1 MLDVIEDVRNEFK
14 IKLTD
19 KFEEEVIS
27 FLNTNGGNIY
37 IGISD
42 TGEIVGINSNIDLLQ
57 RTIKDRIK
65 DNIMPSTLG
74 LYDVIVMEE
83 NDKKYIKIIIARGSD
98 DPYYIKGM
106 GMTPDSCFIRV
117 GSSIQCMPYDMI
129 NNRVNKRTRT
139 SLRNIVSPKQNLTFS
154 QLKIYYEEK
163 GFNINN
169 NFLKQLDLYT
179 DDGKYNYNA
188 YLLAD
193 NNTISIRFGKYDG
206 TNAVDLIENED
217 FGNCSIVKATKN
229 ILNKIEIENRNFTKI
244 EYPERKEIKMYDY
257 AAVREAVVNAIVHN
271 DWSNEYAPKF
281 EMFSDRLVISSNGG
295 IQSSTTKEEFLEG
308 YSLPKNKELMKVFND
323 LDLVEQMGTG
333 IIRILQSYDKN
344 SFEFFPN
351 FIRVT
356 FPFNENKFKTEK
368 PVKNNSDNLTEIQNS
383 IIGLMLDSPTIT
395 QETLSRLLD
404 VNIRTVQR
412 NIKILI
418 EKGLIE
424 RTGATKK
431 GEWII
436 NKNLGGNYSEQ

>member
-1 MLDVIEDVRNEFK
+1 MIDVIEDVRNEFK
-14 IKLTD
+14 VKLTN

-37 IGISD
+37 IGVND
-42 TGEIVGINSNIDLLQ
+42 KGDIVGINGNIDLLQ
-57 RTIKDRIK
+57 RTIKDRLK
-65 DNIMPSTLG
+65 NNIMPSTLG
-74 LYDVIVMEE
+74 LYDVVVLEE
-83 NDKKYIKIIIARGSD
+83 NNKKYIKIIIAKGSE

-106 GMTPDSCFIRV
+106 GLTPDSCFIRV
-117 GSSIQCMPYDMI
+117 GSSIQSMPYDMI

-139 SLRNIVSPKQNLTFS
+139 SLRNIVSPKQDLTFS

-179 DDGKYNYNA
+179 EDGKYNYNA

-193 NNTISIRFGKYDG
+193 NNTISIRFGKYEG

-229 ILNKIEIENRNFTKI
+229 ILNIIEIENRIFTKI
-244 EYPERKEIKMYDY
+244 EYPERKEIRMYDF

-295 IQSSTTKEEFLEG
+295 IQPSTTKEEFLEG

-333 IIRILQSYDKN
+333 IIRILQSYDKK

-356 FPFNENKFKTEK
+356 FPFNKDKFREDTKENKE
-368 PVKNNSDNLTEIQNS
+368 LTETQKS
-383 IIGLMLDSPTIT
+383 IINLMFDSPTIT
-395 QETLSRLLD
+395 QETLSKLLGIS
-404 VNIRTVQR
+404 IRTIQR
-412 NIKILI
+412 NIKVLI
-418 EKGLIE
+418 DLGLIE

-431 GEWII
+431 GEWIV
-436 NKNLGGNYSEQ
+436 KK

>member
-14 IKLTD
+14 VKLTD

-37 IGISD
+37 IGIND
-42 TGEIVGINSNIDLLQ
+42 KGDIVGINGKIDLLQ

-74 LYDVIVMEE
+74 LYDVVTLEE
-83 NDKKYIKIIIARGSD
+83 NGKKYIKVIIAHGSEG
-98 DPYYIKGM
+98 PYYIKGM

-117 GSSIQCMPYDMI
+117 GSSIQSMPYDMI

-193 NNTISIRFGKYDG
+193 NNTVSIKFGKYAG

-217 FGNCSIVKATKN
+217 FGNCSLIKATKN
-229 ILNKIEIENRNFTKI
+229 ILNKIEIENKIFTKI
-244 EYPERKEIKMYDY
+244 EYPERKEIKMYDF

-295 IQSSTTKEEFLEG
+295 IQDSTTKEEFLEVF
-308 YSLPKNKELMKVFND
+308 SLPKNKELMKVFND

-333 IIRILQSYDKN
+333 IIRILQSYNKE

-356 FPFNENKFKTEK
+356 FPFNENKFKLT
-368 PVKNNSDNLTEIQNS
+368 KNEIQNS
-383 IIGLMLDSPTIT
+383 NITETQNNIIGLMLDSPAIT
-395 QETLSRLLD
+395 QETLARLLD
-404 VNIRTVQR
+404 VNIRTIQR
-412 NIKILI
+412 NIKILMDM
-418 EKGLIE
+418 GLVE

-431 GEWII
+431 GKWIVKKI
-436 NKNLGGNYSEQ
+436 V

>member
-1 MLDVIEDVRNEFK
+1 MLDIIEDVRNEFK

-37 IGISD
+37 IGVNDKGNI
-42 TGEIVGINSNIDLLQ
+42 IGINSNIDLLQ

-74 LYDVIVMEE
+74 LYDVIVLEKD
-83 NDKKYIKIIIARGSD
+83 NKKYIKVIIARGNER
-98 DPYYIKGM
+98 PYYLKGM

-117 GSSIQCMPYDMI
+117 GSSIQSMTNEMI
-129 NNRVNKRTRT
+129 NNEFSKRTRN
-139 SLRNIVSPKQNLTFS
+139 SLKNIVSPKQDLTFS

-193 NNTISIRFGKYDG
+193 NNSISIRFGKYDG
-206 TNAVDLIENED
+206 TNSVNLIENED
-217 FGNCSIVKATKN
+217 FGNCSIIKATKN
-229 ILNKIEIENRNFTKI
+229 ILNKLEIENKTFTKI

-257 AAVREAVVNAIVHN
+257 TAVREAVVNAIVHN
-271 DWSNEYAPKF
+271 DWSNEHSPKF
-281 EMFSDRLVISSNGG
+281 EIFNDRLVISSNGG
-295 IQSSTTKEEFLEG
+295 IQDNTTKEEFLEG
-308 YSLPKNKELMKVFND
+308 FSLPKNKELMKVFND
-323 LDLVEQMGTG
+323 LNLVEQMGTG
-333 IIRILQSYDKN
+333 IIRILQSYNKE

-356 FPFNENKFKTEK
+356 FPFNENKFKTAKKEIQ
-368 PVKNNSDNLTEIQNS
+368 NNNLTETQNN
-383 IIGLMLDSPTIT
+383 IIVLMLDSPTIT
-395 QETLSRLLD
+395 QETLARLLD
-404 VNIRTVQR
+404 VNIRTIQR

-418 EKGLIE
+418 DMRLVE

-431 GEWII
+431 GEWIVR
-436 NKNLGGNYSEQ
+436 K

>member
-14 IKLTD
+14 VKLTD

-37 IGISD
+37 IGIND
-42 TGEIVGINSNIDLLQ
+42 KGDIVGINGKIDLLQ

-74 LYDVIVMEE
+74 LYDVVTLEE
-83 NDKKYIKIIIARGSD
+83 NGKKYIKVIIAHGSEG
-98 DPYYIKGM
+98 PYYIKGM

-117 GSSIQCMPYDMI
+117 GSSIQSMPYDMI

-193 NNTISIRFGKYDG
+193 NNTVSIKFGKYAG

-217 FGNCSIVKATKN
+217 FGNCSLIKATKN
-229 ILNKIEIENRNFTKI
+229 ILNKIEIENKIFTKI
-244 EYPERKEIKMYDY
+244 EYPERKEIKMYDF

-295 IQSSTTKEEFLEG
+295 IQDSTTKEEFLEG
-308 YSLPKNKELMKVFND
+308 FSLPKNKELMKVFND

-333 IIRILQSYDKN
+333 IIRILQSYNKE

-356 FPFNENKFKTEK
+356 FPFNENKFKLTKNEIENSNITETQ
-368 PVKNNSDNLTEIQNS
+368 NN

-395 QETLSRLLD
+395 QETLARLLD
-404 VNIRTVQR
+404 VNIRTIQR
-412 NIKILI
+412 NIKILMDM
-418 EKGLIE
+418 GLVE

-431 GEWII
+431 GKWIVRKI
-436 NKNLGGNYSEQ
+436 V

>member
-14 IKLTD
+14 VKLTD

-37 IGISD
+37 IGIND
-42 TGEIVGINSNIDLLQ
+42 KGDIVGINGKIDLLQ

-74 LYDVIVMEE
+74 LYDVVTLEE
-83 NDKKYIKIIIARGSD
+83 NGKKYIKVIIAHGSEGQ
-98 DPYYIKGM
+98 YYIKGM

-117 GSSIQCMPYDMI
+117 GSSIQSMPYDMI

-193 NNTISIRFGKYDG
+193 NNTVSIKFGKYAG

-217 FGNCSIVKATKN
+217 FGNCSLIKATKN
-229 ILNKIEIENRNFTKI
+229 ILNKIEIENKIFTKI
-244 EYPERKEIKMYDY
+244 EYPERKEIKMYDF

-295 IQSSTTKEEFLEG
+295 IQDSTTKEEFLEG
-308 YSLPKNKELMKVFND
+308 FSLPKNKELMKVFND

-333 IIRILQSYDKN
+333 IIRILQSYNKE

-356 FPFNENKFKTEK
+356 FPFNENKFKLT
-368 PVKNNSDNLTEIQNS
+368 KNEIQNS
-383 IIGLMLDSPTIT
+383 NITETQNNIIGLMLDSPTIT
-395 QETLSRLLD
+395 QETLARLLD
-404 VNIRTVQR
+404 VNIRTIQR
-412 NIKILI
+412 NIKILMDM
-418 EKGLIE
+418 GLVE

-431 GEWII
+431 GKWIVKKI
-436 NKNLGGNYSEQ
+436 V

>member
-14 IKLTD
+14 VKLTD

-37 IGISD
+37 LGVND
-42 TGEIVGINSNIDLLQ
+42 KGDIVGINGNIDLLQ

-74 LYDVIVMEE
+74 LYDVIVLEKD
-83 NDKKYIKIIIARGSD
+83 NKKYIKVIIARGNER
-98 DPYYIKGM
+98 PYYLKGM

-117 GSSIQCMPYDMI
+117 GSSIQSMSSEMI
-129 NNRVNKRTRT
+129 NNDFSKRTRN
-139 SLRNIVSPKQNLTFS
+139 SLKNIVSPKQDLTFS

-163 GFNINN
+163 GFSINN

-193 NNTISIRFGKYDG
+193 NNSISIRFGKYDG
-206 TNAVDLIENED
+206 INSVNLIENED
-217 FGNCSIVKATKN
+217 FGNCCIIKATKN
-229 ILNKIEIENRNFTKI
+229 ILNKLEIENKTFTKI
-244 EYPERKEIKMYDY
+244 EYPERQEIKMYDY
-257 AAVREAVVNAIVHN
+257 IAVREAVVNAIVHN
-271 DWSNEYAPKF
+271 DWSNEYSPKF
-281 EMFSDRLVISSNGG
+281 EIFSDRLVISSNGG
-295 IQSSTTKEEFLEG
+295 IQDNTTKEEFLEG
-308 YSLPKNKELMKVFND
+308 FSLPKNKELMKVFND

-333 IIRILQSYDKN
+333 IIRILQSYNKD

-356 FPFNENKFKTEK
+356 FPFNENKFKTNTKEI
-368 PVKNNSDNLTEIQNS
+368 KNNNLTEIQNS

-395 QETLSRLLD
+395 QETLARLLD
-404 VNIRTVQR
+404 VNIRTIQR
-412 NIKILI
+412 NIKTLI
-418 EKGLIE
+418 DVGLIE
-424 RTGATKK
+424 RIGATKK
-431 GEWII
+431 GEWKV
-436 NKNLGGNYSEQ
+436 KN

>member
-1 MLDVIEDVRNEFK
+1 MIDVIEDVRNEFK
-14 IKLTD
+14 VKLTD

-37 IGISD
+37 IGID
-42 TGEIVGINSNIDLLQ
+42 DKGNIVGINGNIDLLQ

-74 LYDVIVMEE
+74 LYDVVVLEE
-83 NDKKYIKIIIARGSD
+83 NNKKYIKIIIARGSD

-117 GSSIQCMPYDMI
+117 GSSIQSMPYDMI

-139 SLRNIVSPKQNLTFS
+139 SLRNIVSPKQDLTFS

-179 DDGKYNYNA
+179 DDGKFNYNA

-193 NNTISIRFGKYDG
+193 NNTISIRFGKYQG
-206 TNAVDLIENED
+206 TNAIDLIENED
-217 FGNCSIVKATKN
+217 FGNCSIIKATKN
-229 ILNKIEIENRNFTKI
+229 ILNKIEIENRIFTKI
-244 EYPERKEIKMYDY
+244 EYPERKEIKMFDFV
-257 AAVREAVVNAIVHN
+257 AVREAVVNAIVHN

-295 IQSSTTKEEFLEG
+295 IQPSTTKEEFLEG

-356 FPFNENKFKTEK
+356 FPFNENKFKNIRQDNI
-368 PVKNNSDNLTEIQNS
+368 KNGKLTEIQNS

-404 VNIRTVQR
+404 VNIRTIQR
-412 NIKILI
+412 NIKTLI

-431 GEWII
+431 GEWIVKVEI
-436 NKNLGGNYSEQ
+436 RKR

>member
-14 IKLTD
+14 VKLTD

-27 FLNTNGGNIY
+27 FFNTNGGNIY
-37 IGISD
+37 IGIND
-42 TGEIVGINSNIDLLQ
+42 KGDIVGINGKIDLLQ

-74 LYDVIVMEE
+74 LYDVVTLEE
-83 NDKKYIKIIIARGSD
+83 NGKKYIKVIIAHGSEGQ
-98 DPYYIKGM
+98 YYIKGM

-117 GSSIQCMPYDMI
+117 GSSIQSMPYDMI

-193 NNTISIRFGKYDG
+193 NNTVSIKFGKYAG

-217 FGNCSIVKATKN
+217 FGNCSLIKATKN
-229 ILNKIEIENRNFTKI
+229 ILNKIEIENKIFTKI
-244 EYPERKEIKMYDY
+244 EYPERKEIKMYDF

-295 IQSSTTKEEFLEG
+295 IQDSTTKEEFLEG
-308 YSLPKNKELMKVFND
+308 FSLPKNKELMKVFND

-333 IIRILQSYDKN
+333 IIRILQSYNKE

-356 FPFNENKFKTEK
+356 FPFNENKFKLT
-368 PVKNNSDNLTEIQNS
+368 KNEIQNS
-383 IIGLMLDSPTIT
+383 NITETQNNIIGLMLDSPTIT
-395 QETLSRLLD
+395 QETLARLLD
-404 VNIRTVQR
+404 VNIRTIQR
-412 NIKILI
+412 NIKILMDM
-418 EKGLIE
+418 GLVE

-431 GEWII
+431 GKWIVKKI
-436 NKNLGGNYSEQ
+436 V

>member
-1 MLDVIEDVRNEFK
+1 MIDVIEDVRNEFK
-14 IKLTD
+14 VKLTD

-37 IGISD
+37 IGVND
-42 TGEIVGINSNIDLLQ
+42 KGDIVGINGNIDLLQ

-74 LYDVIVMEE
+74 LYDVVVLEE
-83 NDKKYIKIIIARGSD
+83 DNKKYIKIIIARGSD

-117 GSSIQCMPYDMI
+117 GSSIQSMPYDMI

-139 SLRNIVSPKQNLTFS
+139 SLRNIVSPKQDLTFS

-193 NNTISIRFGKYDG
+193 NNTISIRFGKYEG

-229 ILNKIEIENRNFTKI
+229 ILNKIEIENKIFTKI
-244 EYPERKEIKMYDY
+244 EYPERKEIRMYDF

-281 EMFSDRLVISSNGG
+281 EMFSDKLVISSNGG
-295 IQSSTTKEEFLEG
+295 IQPSTTKEEFLEG

-333 IIRILQSYDKN
+333 IIRILQSYDKK

-356 FPFNENKFKTEK
+356 FPFNKDKFREEA
-368 PVKNNSDNLTEIQNS
+368 NEIAELTETQKS
-383 IIGLMLDSPTIT
+383 IINLMSDSPTIT
-395 QETLSRLLD
+395 QEVLSKLLGI
-404 VNIRTVQR
+404 NIRTVQR

-431 GEWII
+431 GEWIV
-436 NKNLGGNYSEQ
+436 KN

>member
-14 IKLTD
+14 VKLTD

-37 IGISD
+37 IGIND
-42 TGEIVGINSNIDLLQ
+42 KGDIVGINGKIDLLQ

-74 LYDVIVMEE
+74 LYDVVTLEE
-83 NDKKYIKIIIARGSD
+83 NGKKYIKVIIAHGSEG
-98 DPYYIKGM
+98 PYYIKGM

-117 GSSIQCMPYDMI
+117 GSSIQSMPYDMI

-193 NNTISIRFGKYDG
+193 NNTVSIKFGKYAG

-217 FGNCSIVKATKN
+217 FGNCSLIKATKN
-229 ILNKIEIENRNFTKI
+229 ILNKIEIENKIFTKI
-244 EYPERKEIKMYDY
+244 EYPERKEIKMYDF

-295 IQSSTTKEEFLEG
+295 IQDSTTKEEFLEG
-308 YSLPKNKELMKVFND
+308 FSLPKNKELMKVFND

-333 IIRILQSYDKN
+333 IIRILQSYNKE

-356 FPFNENKFKTEK
+356 FPFNENKFKLT
-368 PVKNNSDNLTEIQNS
+368 KNEIQNS
-383 IIGLMLDSPTIT
+383 NITETQNNIIGLMLDSPTIT
-395 QETLSRLLD
+395 QETLARLLD
-404 VNIRTVQR
+404 VNIRTIQR
-412 NIKILI
+412 NIKILMDM
-418 EKGLIE
+418 GLVE

-431 GEWII
+431 GKWIVRKI
-436 NKNLGGNYSEQ
+436 VWKVL

>member
-1 MLDVIEDVRNEFK
+1 MIDVIEDVRNEFK
-14 IKLTD
+14 VKLTD

-37 IGISD
+37 LGVND
-42 TGEIVGINSNIDLLQ
+42 KGDIVGINGNIDLLQ

-74 LYDVIVMEE
+74 LYDVVVLEE
-83 NDKKYIKIIIARGSD
+83 DNKKYIKIIIARGSD

-117 GSSIQCMPYDMI
+117 GSSIQSMPYDMI

-139 SLRNIVSPKQNLTFS
+139 SLRNIVSPKQDLTFS

-193 NNTISIRFGKYDG
+193 NNTISIRFGKYEG

-229 ILNKIEIENRNFTKI
+229 ILNKIEIENKIFTKI
-244 EYPERKEIKMYDY
+244 EYPERKEIRMYDF

-281 EMFSDRLVISSNGG
+281 EMFSDKLVISSNGG
-295 IQSSTTKEEFLEG
+295 IQPSTTKEEFLEG

-333 IIRILQSYDKN
+333 IIRILQSYDKK

-356 FPFNENKFKTEK
+356 FPFNKDKFREEEA
-368 PVKNNSDNLTEIQNS
+368 NEIAELTETQKS
-383 IIGLMLDSPTIT
+383 IINLMSDSPTIT
-395 QETLSRLLD
+395 QEVLSKLLGI
-404 VNIRTVQR
+404 NIRTVQR

-431 GEWII
+431 GEWIV
-436 NKNLGGNYSEQ
+436 KNVKIF

>member
-1 MLDVIEDVRNEFK
+1 MLNIIEDVRNEFK

-27 FLNTNGGNIY
+27 FLNTNGGNIF
-37 IGISD
+37 IGVD
-42 TGEIVGINSNIDLLQ
+42 DKGNVVGINGNIDFIQ
-57 RTIKDRIK
+57 RKIKDRIK

-74 LYDVIVMEE
+74 LYDVVVLEE
-83 NDKKYIKIIIARGSD
+83 NGKKYIKVIIARGNER
-98 DPYYIKGM
+98 PYYLKGM

-117 GSSIQCMPYDMI
+117 GSAIQRMSSEMI
-129 NNRVNKRTRT
+129 SNEFRRRTKN
-139 SLRNIVSPKQNLTFS
+139 SLKNIISPKQDLTFS

-163 GFNINN
+163 GFIINN

-193 NNTISIRFGKYDG
+193 NNTISIRFGKYGG
-206 TNAVDLIENED
+206 TNAVNLIENED
-217 FGNCSIVKATKN
+217 FGNCSIVKATKS
-229 ILNKIEIENRNFTKI
+229 ILNKLEIENKIYTKI

-257 AAVREAVVNAIVHN
+257 VAVREAVVNAIVHN

-295 IQSSTTKEEFLEG
+295 IQDSTTKEEFLEG
-308 YSLPKNKELMKVFND
+308 FSLPRNKELMKVFND

-333 IIRILQSYDKN
+333 IIRILQSYNKN
-344 SFEFFPN
+344 AFEFFPN

-356 FPFNENKFKTEK
+356 FPFNENKFNTSKKEL
-368 PVKNNSDNLTEIQNS
+368 NNNNLSEIQNS
-383 IIGLMLDSPTIT
+383 IIQLMLDSPMIT
-395 QETLSRLLD
+395 QETLARLLD
-404 VNIRTVQR
+404 VNIRTIQR
-412 NIKILI
+412 NIKSLI
-418 EKGLIE
+418 DMKLIE

-431 GEWII
+431 GEWIVKI
-436 NKNLGGNYSEQ
+436 

>member
-1 MLDVIEDVRNEFK
+1 MLNIIEDVRNEFK

-27 FLNTNGGNIY
+27 FLNTNGGNIF
-37 IGISD
+37 IGVDDKGNVVGIS
-42 TGEIVGINSNIDLLQ
+42 GNIDFIQ
-57 RTIKDRIK
+57 RKIKDRIK

-74 LYDVIVMEE
+74 LYDVVVLEE
-83 NDKKYIKIIIARGSD
+83 NGKKYIKVIIARGNER
-98 DPYYIKGM
+98 PYYLKGM

-117 GSSIQCMPYDMI
+117 GSAIQKMSSEMI
-129 NNRVNKRTRT
+129 SNEFRRRTKN
-139 SLRNIVSPKQNLTFS
+139 SLKNIVSPKQDLTFS

-163 GFNINN
+163 GFIINN

-193 NNTISIRFGKYDG
+193 NNTISIRFGKYGG
-206 TNAVDLIENED
+206 TNAVNLIENED
-217 FGNCSIVKATKN
+217 FGNCSIVKATKS
-229 ILNKIEIENRNFTKI
+229 ILNKLEIENKIYTKI

-257 AAVREAVVNAIVHN
+257 VAVREAVVNAIVHN

-295 IQSSTTKEEFLEG
+295 IQDSTTKEEFLEG
-308 YSLPKNKELMKVFND
+308 FSLPRNKELMKVFND

-333 IIRILQSYDKN
+333 IIRILQSYNKN
-344 SFEFFPN
+344 AFEFFPN

-356 FPFNENKFKTEK
+356 FPFNENKFNTSKKEL
-368 PVKNNSDNLTEIQNS
+368 NNNNLSEIQNS
-383 IIGLMLDSPTIT
+383 IIQLMLDSPMIT
-395 QETLSRLLD
+395 QETLARLLD
-404 VNIRTVQR
+404 VNIRTIQR
-412 NIKILI
+412 NIKSLI
-418 EKGLIE
+418 DMKLIE

-431 GEWII
+431 GEWIVKI
-436 NKNLGGNYSEQ
+436 

>member
-37 IGISD
+37 LGVND
-42 TGEIVGINSNIDLLQ
+42 KGDIVGINGNIDLLQ

-74 LYDVIVMEE
+74 LYDVIVLEKD
-83 NDKKYIKIIIARGSD
+83 NKKYIKVIIAKGNER
-98 DPYYIKGM
+98 PYYLKGM

-117 GSSIQCMPYDMI
+117 GSSIQSMSSEMI
-129 NNRVNKRTRT
+129 NNEFSKRTRN
-139 SLRNIVSPKQNLTFS
+139 SLKNIVSPKQDLTFS

-163 GFNINN
+163 GFSINN

-193 NNTISIRFGKYDG
+193 NNSISIRFGKYDG
-206 TNAVDLIENED
+206 INSVNLIENED
-217 FGNCSIVKATKN
+217 FGNCCIIKATKN
-229 ILNKIEIENRNFTKI
+229 ILNKLEIENKTFTKI

-257 AAVREAVVNAIVHN
+257 IAVREAVVNAIVHN
-271 DWSNEYAPKF
+271 DWSNEYSPKF
-281 EMFSDRLVISSNGG
+281 EIFSDRLVISSNGG
-295 IQSSTTKEEFLEG
+295 IQDNTTKEEFLEG
-308 YSLPKNKELMKVFND
+308 FSLPKNKELMKVFND

-333 IIRILQSYDKN
+333 IIRILQSYNKD

-356 FPFNENKFKTEK
+356 FPFNENKFKTNTKEI
-368 PVKNNSDNLTEIQNS
+368 KNNNLTEIQNS

-395 QETLSRLLD
+395 QETLARLLD
-404 VNIRTVQR
+404 VNIRTIQR
-412 NIKILI
+412 NIKTLI
-418 EKGLIE
+418 DVGLIE
-424 RTGATKK
+424 RIGATKK
-431 GEWII
+431 GEWIVR
-436 NKNLGGNYSEQ
+436 K

>member
-14 IKLTD
+14 VKLTD

-37 IGISD
+37 IGIND
-42 TGEIVGINSNIDLLQ
+42 KGDIVGINGKIDLLQ

-74 LYDVIVMEE
+74 LYDVVTLEE
-83 NDKKYIKIIIARGSD
+83 NGKKYIKVIIAHGSEG
-98 DPYYIKGM
+98 PYYIKGM

-117 GSSIQCMPYDMI
+117 GSSIQSMPYDMI

-193 NNTISIRFGKYDG
+193 NNTVSIKFGKYAG

-217 FGNCSIVKATKN
+217 FGNCSLIKATKN
-229 ILNKIEIENRNFTKI
+229 ILNKIEIENKIFTKI
-244 EYPERKEIKMYDY
+244 EYPERKEIKMYDF

-295 IQSSTTKEEFLEG
+295 IQDSTTKEEFLEG
-308 YSLPKNKELMKVFND
+308 FSLPKNKELMKVFND

-333 IIRILQSYDKN
+333 IIRILQSYNKE

-356 FPFNENKFKTEK
+356 FPFNENKFKLT
-368 PVKNNSDNLTEIQNS
+368 KNEIQNS
-383 IIGLMLDSPTIT
+383 NITETQNNIIGLMLDSPAIT
-395 QETLSRLLD
+395 QETLARLLD
-404 VNIRTVQR
+404 VNIRTIQR
-412 NIKILI
+412 NIKILMDM
-418 EKGLIE
+418 GLVE

-431 GEWII
+431 GKWIVKKI
-436 NKNLGGNYSEQ
+436 V

>member
-14 IKLTD
+14 VKLTD

-37 IGISD
+37 IGIND
-42 TGEIVGINSNIDLLQ
+42 KGDIVGINGKIDLLQ

-74 LYDVIVMEE
+74 LYDVVTLEE
-83 NDKKYIKIIIARGSD
+83 NGKKYIKVIIAHGSEG
-98 DPYYIKGM
+98 PYYIKGM

-117 GSSIQCMPYDMI
+117 GSSIQSMPYDMI
-129 NNRVNKRTRT
+129 NNRVNKRTIT

-193 NNTISIRFGKYDG
+193 NNTVSIKFGKYAG

-217 FGNCSIVKATKN
+217 FGNCSLIKATKN
-229 ILNKIEIENRNFTKI
+229 ILNKIEIENKIFTKI
-244 EYPERKEIKMYDY
+244 EYPERKEIKMYDF

-295 IQSSTTKEEFLEG
+295 IQDSTTKEEFLEG
-308 YSLPKNKELMKVFND
+308 FSLPKNKELMKVFND

-333 IIRILQSYDKN
+333 IIRILQSYNKE

-356 FPFNENKFKTEK
+356 FPFNENKFKLT
-368 PVKNNSDNLTEIQNS
+368 KNEIQNS
-383 IIGLMLDSPTIT
+383 NITETQNNIIGLMLDSPTIT
-395 QETLSRLLD
+395 QETLARLLD
-404 VNIRTVQR
+404 VNIRTIQR
-412 NIKILI
+412 NIKILMDM
-418 EKGLIE
+418 GLVE

-431 GEWII
+431 GKWIVKKI
-436 NKNLGGNYSEQ
+436 V

>member
-37 IGISD
+37 IGVND
-42 TGEIVGINSNIDLLQ
+42 KGDIVGINGNIDLLQ

-74 LYDVIVMEE
+74 LYDVIVSEKY
-83 NDKKYIKIIIARGSD
+83 NKKYIKVIIARGNER
-98 DPYYIKGM
+98 PYYLKEM

-117 GSSIQCMPYDMI
+117 GSSIQSMSNEMI
-129 NNRVNKRTRT
+129 NNEFSKRTRN
-139 SLRNIVSPKQNLTFS
+139 SLKNIVSPKQDLTFS

-163 GFNINN
+163 GFSINN
-169 NFLKQLDLYT
+169 NFLKQLNLYT

-193 NNTISIRFGKYDG
+193 NNSISIRFGKYDG
-206 TNAVDLIENED
+206 TNSVNLIENED
-217 FGNCSIVKATKN
+217 FGNCSIIKATKN
-229 ILNKIEIENRNFTKI
+229 ILNKLEIENKTFTKI

-257 AAVREAVVNAIVHN
+257 IAVREAVVNAIVHN
-271 DWSNEYAPKF
+271 DWSNEYSPKF
-281 EMFSDRLVISSNGG
+281 EIFSDRLVISSNGG
-295 IQSSTTKEEFLEG
+295 IQDNTTKEEFLEG
-308 YSLPKNKELMKVFND
+308 FSLPKNKELMKVFND

-333 IIRILQSYDKN
+333 IIRILQSYNKD

-356 FPFNENKFKTEK
+356 FPFNENKFKTNTKEI
-368 PVKNNSDNLTEIQNS
+368 KNNNLTEIQNS

-395 QETLSRLLD
+395 QETLARLLD
-404 VNIRTVQR
+404 VNIRTIQR
-412 NIKILI
+412 NIKTLI
-418 EKGLIE
+418 DVGLIE
-424 RTGATKK
+424 RIGATKK
-431 GEWII
+431 GEWIVR
-436 NKNLGGNYSEQ
+436 K

>member
-1 MLDVIEDVRNEFK
+1 MIDVIEDVRNEFK
-14 IKLTD
+14 VKLTD

-37 IGISD
+37 LGVND
-42 TGEIVGINSNIDLLQ
+42 KGDIVGINGNIDLLQ

-74 LYDVIVMEE
+74 LYDVVVLEE
-83 NDKKYIKIIIARGSD
+83 DNKKYIKIIIARGSD

-117 GSSIQCMPYDMI
+117 GSSIQSMPYDMI

-139 SLRNIVSPKQNLTFS
+139 SLRNIVSPKQDLTFS

-193 NNTISIRFGKYDG
+193 NNTISIRFGKYEG

-229 ILNKIEIENRNFTKI
+229 ILNKIEIENKIFTKI
-244 EYPERKEIKMYDY
+244 EYPERKEIRMYDF

-281 EMFSDRLVISSNGG
+281 EMFSDKLVISSNGG
-295 IQSSTTKEEFLEG
+295 IQPSTTKEEFLEG

-333 IIRILQSYDKN
+333 IIRILQSYDKK

-356 FPFNENKFKTEK
+356 FPFNKDKFREEEA
-368 PVKNNSDNLTEIQNS
+368 NEIAELTETQKS
-383 IIGLMLDSPTIT
+383 IINLMSDSPTIT
-395 QETLSRLLD
+395 QEVLSKLLGI
-404 VNIRTVQR
+404 NIRTVQR

-431 GEWII
+431 GEWIV
-436 NKNLGGNYSEQ
+436 KN

>member
-1 MLDVIEDVRNEFK
+1 MINVIEDVRNEFK
-14 IKLTD
+14 VKLTD

-37 IGISD
+37 IGVND
-42 TGEIVGINSNIDLLQ
+42 KGNIVGINGNIDLLQ

-74 LYDVIVMEE
+74 LYDVVVLEK
-83 NDKKYIKIIIARGSD
+83 NGKKYIKVIIARGSD

-117 GSSIQCMPYDMI
+117 GSSIQSMPYDMI
-129 NNRVNKRTRT
+129 NNRVNKRTRA
-139 SLRNIVSPKQNLTFS
+139 SLRNIVSPKQDLTFS

-179 DDGKYNYNA
+179 DDGKLNYNA

-193 NNTISIRFGKYDG
+193 NNTISIRFGKYQG

-217 FGNCSIVKATKN
+217 FGNCSIIKATKN
-229 ILNKIEIENRNFTKI
+229 ILNKIEIENRIFTKI
-244 EYPERKEIKMYDY
+244 EYPERKEIKMFDFV
-257 AAVREAVVNAIVHN
+257 AVREAVVNAIVHN

-295 IQSSTTKEEFLEG
+295 IQPSTTKEEFLEG

-356 FPFNENKFKTEK
+356 FPFNENKFKNIRQDNI
-368 PVKNNSDNLTEIQNS
+368 KNDKLTEIQNS

-404 VNIRTVQR
+404 VNIRTIQR
-412 NIKILI
+412 NIRTLI

-431 GEWII
+431 GEWIVKVEI
-436 NKNLGGNYSEQ
+436 RKR

>member
-37 IGISD
+37 IGVNDKGDI
-42 TGEIVGINSNIDLLQ
+42 IGINGNIDLLQ

-74 LYDVIVMEE
+74 LYDVIVLEKD
-83 NDKKYIKIIIARGSD
+83 NKKYIRVIIAKGSER
-98 DPYYIKGM
+98 PYYLKGM

-117 GSSIQCMPYDMI
+117 GSSIQSMPNEMI
-129 NNRVNKRTRT
+129 NNEFSKRNRN
-139 SLRNIVSPKQNLTFS
+139 SLKNIVSPKQDLTFS

-163 GFNINN
+163 GFSINN

-179 DDGKYNYNA
+179 DYGKYNYNA

-193 NNTISIRFGKYDG
+193 NNSISIRFGKYDG
-206 TNAVDLIENED
+206 INSVNLIENED
-217 FGNCSIVKATKN
+217 FGNCCIIKATKN
-229 ILNKIEIENRNFTKI
+229 ILNKLEIENKTFTKI

-257 AAVREAVVNAIVHN
+257 IAVREAVVNAIVHN
-271 DWSNEYAPKF
+271 DWSNEYSPKF
-281 EMFSDRLVISSNGG
+281 EIFSDRLVISSNGG
-295 IQSSTTKEEFLEG
+295 IQDNTTKEEFLEG
-308 YSLPKNKELMKVFND
+308 FSLPKNKELMKVFND

-333 IIRILQSYDKN
+333 IIRILQSYNKD

-356 FPFNENKFKTEK
+356 FPFNENKFKTNTKEI
-368 PVKNNSDNLTEIQNS
+368 KNNNLTEIQNS

-395 QETLSRLLD
+395 QETLARLLD
-404 VNIRTVQR
+404 VNIRTIQR
-412 NIKILI
+412 NIKTLI
-418 EKGLIE
+418 DVGLIE
-424 RTGATKK
+424 RIGATKK
-431 GEWII
+431 GEWIVR
-436 NKNLGGNYSEQ
+436 K

>member
-14 IKLTD
+14 VKLTD

-37 IGISD
+37 IGVND
-42 TGEIVGINSNIDLLQ
+42 KGDIVGINGNIDLLQ
-57 RTIKDRIK
+57 RTIKDRLK

-74 LYDVIVMEE
+74 LYDVVVLEE
-83 NDKKYIKIIIARGSD
+83 NNKKYIKIIIAKGSE

-106 GMTPDSCFIRV
+106 GLTPDSCFIRI
-117 GSSIQCMPYDMI
+117 GSSIQSMPYDMI
-129 NNRVNKRTRT
+129 NNRVSKRTRT
-139 SLRNIVSPKQNLTFS
+139 SLRNIVSPKQDLTFS

-163 GFNINN
+163 GFNIND

-179 DDGKYNYNA
+179 KDGKYNYNA

-193 NNTISIRFGKYDG
+193 NNTISIRFGKYEG

-229 ILNKIEIENRNFTKI
+229 ILNKIEIENRIFTKI
-244 EYPERKEIKMYDY
+244 EYPERNEIKMYDF

-281 EMFSDRLVISSNGG
+281 EMFSDKLVISSNGG
-295 IQSSTTKEEFLEG
+295 IQPSTTKEEFLEG

-333 IIRILQSYDKN
+333 IIRILQSYDKK

-356 FPFNENKFKTEK
+356 FPFNKDKFREETEENKE
-368 PVKNNSDNLTEIQNS
+368 LTETQKS
-383 IIGLMLDSPTIT
+383 IINLMQDSSTIT
-395 QETLSRLLD
+395 QETLSKLLG
-404 VNIRTVQR
+404 VNIRTIQR

-418 EKGLIE
+418 DLGLIE

-431 GEWII
+431 GEWIV
-436 NKNLGGNYSEQ
+436 KK